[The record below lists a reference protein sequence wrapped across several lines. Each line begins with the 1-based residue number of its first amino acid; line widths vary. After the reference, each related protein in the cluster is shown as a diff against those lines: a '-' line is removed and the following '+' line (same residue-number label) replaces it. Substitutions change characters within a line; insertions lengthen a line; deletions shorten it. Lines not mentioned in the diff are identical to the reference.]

1 MVHLSHFWVDTKVA
15 VFSGK
20 ADEHNTYVE
29 MQEVFSHIW
38 VVAIYLFGV
47 GSLLFHLLHGFQS
60 AFQTLGL
67 NHKKYTPLIKKIGIW
82 YSVIVCLL
90 FALMPIV
97 MFMRGMN
104 N

>member
-67 NHKKYTPLIKKIGIW
+67 NHKKYTPIIKAAGTAFSI
-82 YSVIVCLL
+82 IVPGL
-90 FALMPIV
+90 FAAIAVALFFGLV
-97 MFMRGMN
+97 
-104 N
+104 